1 MFAGEYAADFG
12 RGVASRQLCACGT
25 DAVWMHPIWAA
36 PRRHVVYVD
45 AIMALV
51 RLSDAGEEVVAALA
65 RTVLTLVEQLRD
77 EGLRADMAEAALD
90 AELGKINAV
99 RRTLSDLADSNIEDL
114 PIALR
119 KVAVAV
125 GFEA

>member
-1 MFAGEYAADFG
+1 
-12 RGVASRQLCACGT
+12 
-25 DAVWMHPIWAA
+25 
-36 PRRHVVYVD
+36 
-45 AIMALV
+45 
-51 RLSDAGEEVVAALA
+51 
-65 RTVLTLVEQLRD
+65 
-77 EGLRADMAEAALD
+77 MAEAALD

>member
-1 MFAGEYAADFG
+1 
-12 RGVASRQLCACGT
+12 
-25 DAVWMHPIWAA
+25 MHPIWAA